1 MKLLTSPGKPS
12 MVETGEVVSE
22 FETCGCIR
30 NQRAR
35 QLTHL
40 VLLIVNIAPCS
51 GIVFVGV
58 WGGHIGWVSRTGADE
73 DTNTSAGLQRAV
85 CMVVSDELNDCSLSD
100 CSKVGAAPARTKGT
114 PDRNK
119 VTSWLKSCAC
129 GCYVMLC
136 PHGLCPHGHSVL
148 LVMAFPRLTDPL
160 QVSIYMDSSLN
171 FTVV

>member
-12 MVETGEVVSE
+12 MVETGEVVGE

-58 WGGHIGWVSRTGADE
+58 
-73 DTNTSAGLQRAV
+73 
-85 CMVVSDELNDCSLSD
+85 
-100 CSKVGAAPARTKGT
+100 
-114 PDRNK
+114 
-119 VTSWLKSCAC
+119 
-129 GCYVMLC
+129 
-136 PHGLCPHGHSVL
+136 
-148 LVMAFPRLTDPL
+148 
-160 QVSIYMDSSLN
+160 
-171 FTVV
+171 